1 MKYIVPLLIKFLI
14 ISFVLGVVLWTVGAP
29 LIYILWI
36 SIAITALSFI
46 GDLLLLPK
54 YGNVVLTIIDFGLVF
69 SIVLV
74 GSAFLLGGIQRIGI
88 AAFTPAIIIALWEA
102 FFHKF
107 LRKRF
112 FEEAFPS
119 IDATY
124 RHFDVETKF
133 GPDELAHLRTEFS
146 NEFDIGTPYGEVKK
160 KEKKKGK
167 RYVPH
172 RPKKRNK
179 KNPY

>member
-1 MKYIVPLLIKFLI
+1 MKYIVPLLIKFI
-14 ISFVLGVVLWTVGAP
+14 TISFILGVVLWMIGMP
-29 LIYILWI
+29 LINIMWI
-36 SIAITALSFI
+36 SIVTTALTFI
-46 GDLLLLPK
+46 ADLLILHK
-54 YGNVVLTIIDFGLVF
+54 FGNVVLTVIDFVLVF

-88 AAFTPAIIIALWEA
+88 AVFTPAIIIALWEA

-112 FEEAFPS
+112 FEDAFPS

-124 RHFDVETKF
+124 RHFDGETTF
-133 GPDELAHLRTEFS
+133 GPDELEHLRTEFS
-146 NEFDIGTPYGEVKK
+146 NEFDIGSPYGEK
-160 KEKKKGK
+160 KEKE
-167 RYVPH
+167 YVPH
-172 RPKKRNK
+172 RSKKRNK